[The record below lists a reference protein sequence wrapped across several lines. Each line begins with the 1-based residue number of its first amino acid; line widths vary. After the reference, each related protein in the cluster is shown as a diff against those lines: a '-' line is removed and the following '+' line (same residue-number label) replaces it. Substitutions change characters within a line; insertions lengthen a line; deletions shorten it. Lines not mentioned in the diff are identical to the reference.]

1 MQIIQDFL
9 VRLEDTGR
17 GFLLSNKGFVTMLTN
32 LACLHGNRIGQGLMD
47 REKCRLSW
55 MVVGWR
61 LVVDRRP
68 RLSETVHGLTWASG
82 YGRLQ
87 TTRDFVLSDGEG
99 QPFARA
105 TSAWL
110 VLDEHNTHVLRM
122 TPEIVEPYGPEPD
135 KQTFPGYA
143 FPREAPAFRVENTA
157 TVQVTR
163 SMIDCNDH
171 VHNVAYMD
179 IAEEGLPEGTDMM
192 DFSDVTIV
200 YRREI
205 RPRETVRVEY
215 GPTEREGERVILIRE
230 AQTDTVHAF
239 LLLK

>member
-17 GFLLSNKGFVTMLTN
+17 GFLLSNKGYVTMLTN

-68 RLSETVHGLTWASG
+68 RLSETVRGLTWASG

-99 QPFARA
+99 RPFARA

-171 VHNVAYMD
+171 VHNVAYLD
-179 IAEEGLPEGTDMM
+179 LFEEALPEDEDM
-192 DFSDVTIV
+192 DRFHDLTLV

-205 RPRETVRVEY
+205 HPRERVTAVY
-215 GPTEREGERVILIRE
+215 GRAGEERIVVLKE
-230 AQTDTVHAF
+230 ADTDLVHAF

>member
-1 MQIIQDFL
+1 MQVKQDFL
-9 VRLEDTGR
+9 VRLEDTGA
-17 GFLLSNKGFVTMLTN
+17 GFQLSNKGFLTMLTN

-47 REKCRLSW
+47 REKCGLSW

-61 LVVDRRP
+61 LMVDHRP
-68 RLSETVHGLTWASG
+68 LLSETVHGLTWASG
-82 YGRLQ
+82 WNRLQ
-87 TTRDFVLSDGEG
+87 TTRDFLLLDRQGAEA
-99 QPFARA
+99 ARA

-122 TPEIVEPYGPEPD
+122 TPEIVTPYGPEPD

-143 FPREAPAFRVENTA
+143 FPREAPAFEPVRSVE
-157 TVQVTR
+157 VQVGR
-163 SMIDCNDH
+163 AMIDCNDH

-179 IAEEGLPEGTDMM
+179 LFTEALPEDEDM
-192 DFSDVTIV
+192 DRFNDLTLV

-205 RPRETVRVEY
+205 RPRQRITAVFGRAGE
-215 GPTEREGERVILIRE
+215 ERVIVLRE
-230 AQTDTVHAF
+230 AEGDLLHAF

>member
-1 MQIIQDFL
+1 MQVIQDFL
-9 VRLEDTGR
+9 VRLEDVGK
-17 GFLLSNKGFVTMLTN
+17 GFGLSNKGFLTMLTN

-47 REKCRLSW
+47 REQCGLSW

-68 RLSETVHGLTWASG
+68 LLSETVQGVTWASG
-82 YGRLQ
+82 WSRLQ
-87 TTRDFVLSDGEG
+87 TTRDFMLYDRQG
-99 QPFARA
+99 QAARA

-110 VLDEHNTHVLRM
+110 VLDEHNTHILRM

-135 KQTFPGYA
+135 RQTFPGYA
-143 FPREAPAFRVENTA
+143 FPREAPAFEPVR
-157 TVQVTR
+157 TVDLQVGR
-163 SMIDCNDH
+163 AMIDCNDH

-179 IAEEGLPEGTDMM
+179 LFTEALPEDEDM
-192 DFSDVTIV
+192 DRFNDLTLV

-205 RPRETVRVEY
+205 RPGQRVTAVY
-215 GPTEREGERVILIRE
+215 GRAGAERVIVLRE
-230 AQTDTVHAF
+230 VEGDLVHAF

>member
-1 MQIIQDFL
+1 MQIMQDFL

-47 REKCRLSW
+47 REKCGLSW

-61 LVVDRRP
+61 LVVDHRP
-68 RLSETVHGLTWASG
+68 RLSETVHGVTWASG

-122 TPEIVEPYGPEPD
+122 TPEIAEPYGIEGD
-135 KQTFPGYA
+135 RQTFPGYS
-143 FPREAPAFRVENTA
+143 FPREAPAFEPERTA
-157 TVQVTR
+157 ALQVSR
-163 SMIDCNDH
+163 AMIDCNDH
-171 VHNVAYMD
+171 VHNVAYLD
-179 IAEEGLPEGTDMM
+179 LFTEALPEDEDM
-192 DFSDVTIV
+192 DRFDDLTLV

-205 RPRETVRVEY
+205 RPRQRITAVY
-215 GPTEREGERVILIRE
+215 GRAGEDRVIVLR
-230 AQTDTVHAF
+230 AADTDQVHAF
-239 LLLK
+239 LLLR